1 MQVEFTIQ
9 DKLYAIQHNFN
20 PSVPMVTFNFLFKD
34 GSGKWID
41 TGAGKQ
47 WNLSSQ
53 DSKGGIKGYVLWL
66 LMSINDWLSKNEPD
80 FEPESD
86 SEKVLA
92 FIRDNV
98 IVVEGKFQIKE

>member
-1 MQVEFTIQ
+1 MQIEFTIQ
-9 DKLYAIQHNFN
+9 NRMYAIKHSFD
-20 PSVPMVTFNFLFKD
+20 PSVPMTTFNFLFKD
-34 GSGKWID
+34 SSGSWID

-47 WNLSSQ
+47 WSLSSQ
-53 DSKGGIKGYVLWL
+53 NSKGGVKGYVLWL
-66 LMSINDWLSKNEPD
+66 LMSINDWLSKNTTD

-98 IVVEGKFQIKE
+98 IVVDGKFQIKE